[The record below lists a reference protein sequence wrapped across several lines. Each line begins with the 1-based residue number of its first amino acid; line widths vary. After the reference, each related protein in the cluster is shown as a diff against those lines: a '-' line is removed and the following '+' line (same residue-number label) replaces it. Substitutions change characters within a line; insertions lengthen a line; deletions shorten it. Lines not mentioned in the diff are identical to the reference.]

1 MSEQKITKDMN
12 IGDVI
17 KNYPQTEKVIM
28 KYFGNGCF
36 SCPGS
41 KMENLAFGAT
51 MHNVDVE
58 KILKDLNDAMEANP
72 YDKGA

>member
-1 MSEQKITKDMN
+1 MSEQKITKNMT

-41 KMENLAFGAT
+41 KQEDLAFGAT

-58 KILKDLNDAMEANP
+58 KILKDLNDAIEA
-72 YDKGA
+72 K

>member
-1 MSEQKITKDMN
+1 MSKQKITKEMN

-36 SCPGS
+36 TCPGS

-51 MHNVDVE
+51 MHNVPVE
-58 KILKDLNDAMEANP
+58 NILKDLNEAVEA
-72 YDKGA
+72 K